1 MRRTALI
8 ATALLLVAAPLAAQ
22 SDSTKK
28 AAPAAIEGRWQ
39 GTIES
44 PQGAQT
50 MEAVIKKDS
59 TGYIG
64 MMSSPQ
70 GEMPLSDIKLD
81 GDKLTFVG
89 VVNANGTSIEVWY
102 SFTVKADA
110 MNGQADVSFN
120 GQSMSFPLIM
130 TKVKSGG

>member
-8 ATALLLVAAPLAAQ
+8 ASALLLMAAPLAAQ
-22 SDSTKK
+22 SDTTKK
-28 AAPAAIEGRWQ
+28 AAPVAIEGRWQ
-39 GTIES
+39 GTVES
-44 PQGAQT
+44 PQGSQS

-70 GEMPLSDIKLD
+70 GEMPLQQIKLD

-102 SFTVKADA
+102 SFTVKTDA
-110 MNGQADVSFN
+110 MSGQADISFN
-120 GQSMSFPLIM
+120 GQSMSFPLNM
-130 TKVKSGG
+130 TRVK